1 MYVLHRKGGKNKM
14 GRIFTVNFWVQ
25 AFVSTFIT
33 MLMIYLI
40 KKVAGTVKIPVVS
53 DVAEA
58 V

>member
-1 MYVLHRKGGKNKM
+1 MK
-14 GRIFTVNFWVQ
+14 IFSINFWVQ

-33 MLMIYLI
+33 MLMIYII
-40 KKVAGTVKIPVVS
+40 KKIAGNVKIPVVS